1 MPNISIEDTGVMRT
15 FESGATRDTGMSKPD
30 YEGFLSPE
38 VLVAFGEYML
48 SHQRQSDGSLRESD
62 NWQKG
67 IPLNVYMKSLFR
79 HVVDL
84 WRMHR
89 NPDVEIFD
97 KGKQVTMESLLCAVM
112 FNVMGYLHEYLKGN
126 RPE

>member
-97 KGKQVTMESLLCAVM
+97 KGKQVSME
-112 FNVMGYLHEYLKGN
+112 
-126 RPE
+126 